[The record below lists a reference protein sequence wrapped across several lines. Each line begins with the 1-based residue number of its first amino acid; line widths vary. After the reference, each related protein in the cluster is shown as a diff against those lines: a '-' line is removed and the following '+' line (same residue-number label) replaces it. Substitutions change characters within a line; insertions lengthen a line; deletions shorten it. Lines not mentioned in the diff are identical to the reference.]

1 MIKVFLPLVAFTFAL
16 MYQSN
21 SQEEEVYRTDPVYI
35 QTYEESNQQKQNEN
49 AVVYKVY
56 AMGLSVADMYITNKD
71 GKIEARGRTYKS
83 LRWLY
88 DYDFLYIEQDDYKAL
103 YEKENN
109 KEKIYENQEIYEKK
123 PWLPIIA
130 QFFKG
135 KVSPEEILSMNIS
148 INDAPVYISKEERD
162 DYTVYIFKPQN
173 SKTKKIEVY
182 LKSGQ
187 NLPYRVE
194 IEGKVNITLEK
205 VN

>member
-1 MIKVFLPLVAFTFAL
+1 MIKIFLPLVAFTFAL

-182 LKSGQ
+182 LKS
-187 NLPYRVE
+187 
-194 IEGKVNITLEK
+194 
-205 VN
+205 